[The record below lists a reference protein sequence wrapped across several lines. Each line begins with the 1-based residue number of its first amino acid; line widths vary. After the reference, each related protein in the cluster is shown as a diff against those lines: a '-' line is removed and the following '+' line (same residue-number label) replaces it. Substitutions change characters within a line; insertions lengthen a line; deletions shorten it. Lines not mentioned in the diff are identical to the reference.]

1 MPSMNS
7 SWSEYLTAH
16 GASFDRGVVASFG
29 APAAELA
36 AARDAAVVCDLSALS
51 LLQVTGPDAAAFL
64 QGQFTNDVA
73 ALGPGQAQY
82 GAWCS
87 PKGRMLANFVIR
99 RSGESTFELLLPE
112 SLSEAIAKRLR
123 MFVLRSRVTVA
134 DISNDSVRLG
144 VGGPGAGDAVGT
156 VLGPAPAVGAVA
168 SSGDQL
174 VVALPGPRYV
184 ITVAPDTAASCWER
198 LTSVC
203 RPAGFTVWQWLTLCA
218 GVPVITSP
226 TSDLFVPQAANW
238 DVLGGI
244 SFQKGCYAGQEIVAR
259 TQYLGRLKER
269 LALAHLDGAPPAP
282 GERLYSAAFG
292 EQACGTIVNAAAAPA
307 GGSDMLAVLQL
318 AAAASGDV
326 HLGAPGGAALRLVQL
341 PYEVPAPAA
350 PRGRIA

>member
-1 MPSMNS
+1 MLSMNP
-7 SWSEYLTAH
+7 SWSDYLTAH
-16 GASFDRGVVASFG
+16 GASFDRDGVASFG
-29 APAAELA
+29 APGAELV

-51 LLQVTGPDAAAFL
+51 LLQIAGPDAAAFL

-99 RSGESTFELLLPE
+99 RSGESTFDLLLPE
-112 SLSEAIAKRLR
+112 SLSETIAKRLHV
-123 MFVLRSRVTVA
+123 FVLRSRVTVA
-134 DISNDSVRLG
+134 DVSNESVRLG
-144 VGGPGAGDAVGT
+144 VGGPGAGDVVGT
-156 VLGPAPAVGAVA
+156 VLGAVPAVGDAA

-184 ITVAPDTAASCWER
+184 IAIAPDTAASFWER
-198 LTSVC
+198 MASVC
-203 RPAGFTVWQWLTLCA
+203 RPAGFPVWQWLTLRA

-238 DVLGGI
+238 DALGGI

-269 LALAHLDGAPPAP
+269 LTLAHLDGAPPAP

-292 EQACGTIVNAAAAPA
+292 DQACGTIVNAAAAPG

-318 AAAASGDV
+318 AAAESGDV
-326 HLGAPGGAALRLVQL
+326 HLGALGGASLRLVQL
-341 PYEVPAPAA
+341 PAEVPVPAA